1 MSSFIQ
7 GFMESDEIDKAGLRE
22 LNFDIEPGNV
32 GYYNSFGDVYKT
44 GYGGIEDRIFTS
56 IGGNGGVNTSGSNRS
71 NSESVVVGGC
81 IGGAVD
87 MMSYGS
93 MSALVDIHGIGR
105 GSDHQNFYG
114 VDYGLDYG
122 LGYHQGAYAQASYEE
137 YGQEYGHYLVPA
149 QGQQQM
155 PGTIHVEYHDMDRD
169 QELEYEDYDSGRR
182 FSSQEIYSQNTDGNS
197 SDLSDTVSETETKL
211 STPESFSATI
221 KQYELHDLKLRSR
234 RVLLVQQLE
243 LNYDHSMLAD
253 NHLVICTHCNNRFD
267 SILQLGHHFDK
278 NKLVTPH
285 KCPFDSCPYFFI
297 GFARK
302 AELRRHCLTKH
313 FEKGKLTQS
322 INQNIKQVL
331 NNLIY
336 SCKIDNCGK
345 NFYRKDSLQRHL
357 KLVHENENSK
367 FNKKMKKNQLQKL
380 TLNCHRHAHV
390 AQK

>member
-7 GFMESDEIDKAGLRE
+7 GFMESDEMDKAGLRE
-22 LNFDIEPGNV
+22 LNFDIEPENV
-32 GYYNSFGDVYKT
+32 GYYNSIGDVYKT
-44 GYGGIEDRIFTS
+44 GYGDIEERIYTS
-56 IGGNGGVNTSGSNRS
+56 IGSTSDSA
-71 NSESVVVGGC
+71 VVGGYT
-81 IGGAVD
+81 GGAVD
-87 MMSYGS
+87 MMNYGN
-93 MSALVDIHGIGR
+93 MSIPGDIHGIGR
-105 GSDHQNFYG
+105 GVDNHHCHG
-114 VDYGLDYG
+114 VDYALEYS
-122 LGYHQGAYAQASYEE
+122 LGYHQGAYGQVPYEE
-137 YGQEYGHYLVPA
+137 YGQEYGHYLIPSQ
-149 QGQQQM
+149 QGQQQA
-155 PGTIHVEYHDMDRD
+155 PGVMREEYPDVDGD
-169 QELEYEDYDSGRR
+169 QELEYDEYDSGRR
-182 FSSQEIYSQNTDGNS
+182 FSTQVMYSQNTEGTS

-221 KQYELHDLKLRSR
+221 KQYELYDLKLRSR

-243 LNYDHSMLAD
+243 LNYDHSMLAN
-253 NHLVICTHCNNRFD
+253 NHVVICTHCNNRFD

-380 TLNCHRHAHV
+380 VLSCHRHAHV

>member
-7 GFMESDEIDKAGLRE
+7 GFMESDDIDKTGLRE
-22 LNFDIEPGNV
+22 LNFDIEPENV
-32 GYYNSFGDVYKT
+32 SYYNSFGDVYKT
-44 GYGGIEDRIFTS
+44 GYGGSEEHIHAGINGS
-56 IGGNGGVNTSGSNRS
+56 SPCNIGSGSGNVVGGVNINGT
-71 NSESVVVGGC
+71 
-81 IGGAVD
+81 VD
-87 MMSYGS
+87 MMNYGNIGAPEDFHNTGRMDHHQSYG
-93 MSALVDIHGIGR
+93 VE
-105 GSDHQNFYG
+105 
-114 VDYGLDYG
+114 YGLEYG
-122 LGYHQGAYAQASYEE
+122 LGYPQGTYGQTYMET
-137 YGQEYGHYLVPA
+137 YGDFGQEYGHYLVPVQ
-149 QGQQQM
+149 QGQQLI
-155 PGTIHVEYHDMDRD
+155 PGMIHDKHQETDRD
-169 QELEYEDYDSGRR
+169 MEYDSGSRR
-182 FSSQEIYSQNTDGNS
+182 SSNAMYFQNTDGTS

-211 STPESFSATI
+211 STPETFTATI
-221 KQYELHDLKLRSR
+221 KQYELHEPNHRSR

-243 LNYDHSMLAD
+243 LNHDHTILNE
-253 NHLVICTHCNNRFD
+253 NHLILCTHCNQRFD

-278 NKLVTPH
+278 YKVVTHH

-302 AELRRHCLTKH
+302 AELRRHCLTNH

-367 FNKKMKKNQLQKL
+367 FNKKMKKNQLQKPGFSS
-380 TLNCHRHAHV
+380 HRHTHV

>member
-1 MSSFIQ
+1 
-7 GFMESDEIDKAGLRE
+7 MESDEIDKTGLRE
-22 LNFDIEPGNV
+22 LNFDIEPENV
-32 GYYNSFGDVYKT
+32 GYYNSFGDIYKM
-44 GYGGIEDRIFTS
+44 GYGGIEERIHANIS
-56 IGGNGGVNTSGSNRS
+56 GNVTGNVGCGSGN
-71 NSESVVVGGC
+71 VVGGANMD
-81 IGGAVD
+81 GTVD
-87 MMSYGS
+87 MMNYGNIGAPVAADHHQS
-93 MSALVDIHGIGR
+93 HGVE
-105 GSDHQNFYG
+105 YG
-114 VDYGLDYG
+114 VEYGIEYG
-122 LGYHQGAYAQASYEE
+122 LGYPQGAYGQTYMDNNDD
-137 YGQEYGHYLVPA
+137 YGQGYGQYLVLVQ

-155 PGTIHVEYHDMDRD
+155 PAMVFDKSYDADRD
-169 QELEYEDYDSGRR
+169 VEYDSGSRR
-182 FSSQEIYSQNTDGNS
+182 SSNALYSQNTDGTS
-197 SDLSDTVSETETKL
+197 SDLSDTMSETETKL

-221 KQYELHDLKLRSR
+221 KQYELHEPKLRAR

-243 LNYDHSMLAD
+243 LNHDHLILND
-253 NHLVICTHCNNRFD
+253 NHLVICTHCNQRFD

-278 NKLVTPH
+278 YKVVTPH
-285 KCPFDSCPYFFI
+285 KCPFDSCPYFLI

-345 NFYRKDSLQRHL
+345 YFYRKDSLQRHL

-380 TLNCHRHAHV
+380 VGSCHRHAHV